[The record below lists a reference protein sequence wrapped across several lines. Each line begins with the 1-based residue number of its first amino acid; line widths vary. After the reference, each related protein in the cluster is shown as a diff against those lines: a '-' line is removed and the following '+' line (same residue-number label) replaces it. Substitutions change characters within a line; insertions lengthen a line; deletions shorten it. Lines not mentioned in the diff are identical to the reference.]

1 MNISR
6 RVPQCGRTLDD
17 KFSAMEISKS
27 SHRVTRGEEFRWNWL
42 KIAWIPQLQTGVPT
56 AQETKPNPATGE
68 GGIVYAELD
77 LTQQQQ
83 SGPPRRLAEDKT
95 EYAEILYTKPAT
107 EEQQETAN
115 E

>member
-1 MNISR
+1 M
-6 RVPQCGRTLDD
+6 P
-17 KFSAMEISKS
+17 A
-27 SHRVTRGEEFRWNWL
+27 
-42 KIAWIPQLQTGVPT
+42 
-56 AQETKPNPATGE
+56 AQETKLNPTTGE

-83 SGPPRRLAEDKT
+83 SIPRRLNEDKT

-107 EEQQETAN
+107 EEQQQTPN

>member
-1 MNISR
+1 
-6 RVPQCGRTLDD
+6 
-17 KFSAMEISKS
+17 MEISES
-27 SHRVTRGEEFRWNWL
+27 SNRVTKERNFGRNWL
-42 KIAWIPQLQTGVPT
+42 KITWIPQLQTGVPT

-83 SGPPRRLAEDKT
+83 SGPPRRLTEDKT

-107 EEQQETAN
+107 EEQQEAAN